1 MDDPAARPRSPAA
14 AALPGPGARSPDPGL
29 SDHGPRTTDHAP
41 PDEPPPFGHS
51 WVALYAIVAGTLAAL
66 IVLFALFTRAFE

>member
-14 AALPGPGARSPDPGL
+14 AALPGPGARSPEPDL
-29 SDHGPRTTDHAP
+29 S
-41 PDEPPPFGHS
+41 DEPPPFGRS
-51 WVALYAIVAGTLAAL
+51 WVGLYTVVAGTLVIM